1 MSDLLNSDDEN
12 RVFSVNAMEETLS
25 SVLQEQAFMFAEYED
40 ALDIAAT
47 PTPPYQ
53 YARIE
58 FDGPCSG
65 RLGLVFPHSLL
76 SELIGNMLGL
86 EIDEVEQ
93 EDVPDALMELLNVV
107 CGKFLV
113 ASFGSAVKFNLAIPT
128 VSQMDASDWETQKRK
143 SNTTVLLVEGEPVLF
158 ELSL

>member
-86 EIDEVEQ
+86 EIDEIEQ
-93 EDVPDALMELLNVV
+93 EDVPDALMDLPRLVPGPQKDERQGDCGGGYRRGPRLPVGVVGLQVLNPEV
-107 CGKFLV
+107 GP
-113 ASFGSAVKFNLAIPT
+113 G
-128 VSQMDASDWETQKRK
+128 
-143 SNTTVLLVEGEPVLF
+143 
-158 ELSL
+158 

>member
-1 MSDLLNSDDEN
+1 MAPVLA
-12 RVFSVNAMEETLS
+12 VWET
-25 SVLQEQAFMFAEYED
+25 
-40 ALDIAAT
+40 
-47 PTPPYQ
+47 
-53 YARIE
+53 
-58 FDGPCSG
+58 
-65 RLGLVFPHSLL
+65 VFPHSLL

-86 EIDEVEQ
+86 EIDEIEQ

-143 SNTTVLLVEGEPVLF
+143 PNTTVFVVEGEPV
-158 ELSL
+158 SLNFPCRAKTERWPRLPLKYS